1 MIPSGGWQLLGG
13 LLVVATVS
21 RPLGAQRP
29 AFVVDAGLTVAA
41 FADDNVAA
49 FGPSIRLTVAGTRGR
64 FFGAAEGGALA
75 TFGATSGYASVVGG
89 ARAPLGGRWSTDLT
103 GELGSVAGSN
113 TNGGAGTALLS
124 GRALWQAS
132 AGGAWLRATG
142 HGSERTHTTLSGGG
156 VDAGAWWGTPRL
168 QVAAAVAHEWTR
180 AELFTGPLRTG
191 YAGTTRVRY
200 GEGTL
205 TMHTEGDLVTLD
217 LSASSRRD
225 PDASH
230 LFEQGLGV
238 TGAFWMRESMAVVLQ
253 YSRQLP
259 DWVRGSDAA
268 DIVSVG
274 LRFGQASPATARSA
288 RFIPIVQ
295 VSDADGSRTLRVHVA
310 GARQVD
316 VMGDFTDWEVQ
327 PLSRNGTVFERTVTL
342 ASGTHRLLVR
352 IDGGAW
358 RPAAN
363 TPAVDDDLG
372 GRVGLL
378 VIP

>member
-1 MIPSGGWQLLGG
+1 M
-13 LLVVATVS
+13 
-21 RPLGAQRP
+21 
-29 AFVVDAGLTVAA
+29 
-41 FADDNVAA
+41 
-49 FGPSIRLTVAGTRGR
+49 
-64 FFGAAEGGALA
+64 
-75 TFGATSGYASVVGG
+75 
-89 ARAPLGGRWSTDLT
+89 
-103 GELGSVAGSN
+103 
-113 TNGGAGTALLS
+113 
-124 GRALWQAS
+124 
-132 AGGAWLRATG
+132 
-142 HGSERTHTTLSGGG
+142 
-156 VDAGAWWGTPRL
+156 
-168 QVAAAVAHEWTR
+168 
-180 AELFTGPLRTG
+180 
-191 YAGTTRVRY
+191 
-200 GEGTL
+200 
-205 TMHTEGDLVTLD
+205 
-217 LSASSRRD
+217 
-225 PDASH
+225 
-230 LFEQGLGV
+230 FEQGLGA